1 MGADCI
7 LLIAA
12 VLDGGAMRELECLAS
27 ELGMAVIVEIHG
39 AHELDAALTLKTP
52 LIGVNNRDLATFAT
66 NIETTVAMRRLI
78 PGDRMVIS
86 ESGIR
91 NADDARRLRSAGVEH
106 FLVGE
111 ALLRAENP
119 GAALKQI
126 FY

>member
-1 MGADCI
+1 
-7 LLIAA
+7 
-12 VLDGGAMRELECLAS
+12 
-27 ELGMAVIVEIHG
+27 
-39 AHELDAALTLKTP
+39 LKTP